1 MTSFYHYSSI
11 DIDKLDK
18 KQSNFKWKKKIKK
31 KIKHLDPHT
40 DQHV

>member
-1 MTSFYHYSSI
+1 MLSFYHYSS
-11 DIDKLDK
+11 IDKLDK

-40 DQHV
+40 D